1 MGTATIAMSTKTEA
15 STHLGDRFEVRAVCS
30 VAVEANSA
38 GGGVGSEVRE
48 AVGGEIRI
56 CLRSEKAVTTFG
68 NRFDVA
74 GILGVVP
81 ERLPQ
86 FANRNPETAVE
97 VDEGVVPP
105 DAVAQIV
112 AGDDLPCIFQ
122 ERDQEPEWLL
132 LQLYPVPVFQEL
144 AGGGIHLEG
153 AEPKERTER
162 RLHIA
167 PNARA
172 FGPSVVHRGGSL
184 RPISSYLIRDD
195 LVVHRGIYDK
205 FL

>member
-1 MGTATIAMSTKTEA
+1 MKCARCARQRSRRTLRGWS
-15 STHLGDRFEVRAVCS
+15 RR
-30 VAVEANSA
+30 
-38 GGGVGSEVRE
+38 EVRE

-81 ERLPQ
+81 ERLPK

-144 AGGGIHLEG
+144 AGGGIHLKG
-153 AEPKERTER
+153 PNRKREPRGVCTSPPMRERSGR
-162 RLHIA
+162 
-167 PNARA
+167 
-172 FGPSVVHRGGSL
+172 V
-184 RPISSYLIRDD
+184 
-195 LVVHRGIYDK
+195 
-205 FL
+205 